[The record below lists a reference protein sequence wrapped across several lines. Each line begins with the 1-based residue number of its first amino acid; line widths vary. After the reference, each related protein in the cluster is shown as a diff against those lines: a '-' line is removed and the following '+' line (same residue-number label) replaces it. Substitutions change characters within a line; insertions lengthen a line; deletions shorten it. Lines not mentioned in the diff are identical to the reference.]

1 MFCLISGMGS
11 QCKLVRVGVIIE
23 QDLCSSELHV
33 TEMDLY
39 DLFDKFG

>member
-11 QCKLVRVGVIIE
+11 QCKLVRVRVIIE
-23 QDLCSSELHV
+23 QDLCSSELYV